1 MTIRFEIPLE
11 IEQQILTSGID
22 LDRDAK
28 EIYLMEQYRQAKISH
43 RQLEAA
49 LDLSFHDTE
58 QLLKQRGI
66 GQDLDVDEFEM
77 GRNVLRSA
85 RIQ

>member
-11 IEQQILTSGID
+11 IEQQIRTSGVD

-28 EIYLMEQYRQAKISH
+28 EIYLMEQFRQARISH

-49 LDLSFHDTE
+49 LDLSFHETE

-77 GRNVLRSA
+77 GRKVLRSA
-85 RIQ
+85 RTQ